1 MNKDIKQTKMKG
13 NKIKIILTILILIA
27 IYSFMQKFPDET
39 ILVLG
44 IGAVIIIGMWIIELE
59 NQ

>member
-1 MNKDIKQTKMKG
+1 MKG
-13 NKIKIILTILILIA
+13 NKIKVIFTILILIA

-39 ILVLG
+39 ILAIG
-44 IGAVIIIGMWIIELE
+44 IGAIIIIGMWIIELE